1 NGVSASEFEPVPVR
15 PDATDL
21 VFIGELRLLK
31 GVDILIDAIA
41 LLRDRGRV
49 ATLTMVGDGPGREAF
64 RSQAERL
71 RLQQLI
77 RFVGTK
83 PAREAQ
89 ALGRVMVVPSRM
101 ESLPYVVLEA
111 AASGKPLI
119 ATRAGA
125 IPEFYGPLA
134 ISRLPAAAASA
145 PHTAGI
151 PCAMARP

>member
-1 NGVSASEFEPVPVR
+1 TLGGRVYHGIERLLIRRGDLYLFESAFSAERFNRKVGTAPAMTRVVYNGVSASEFEPVPVR

-71 RLQQLI
+71 
-77 RFVGTK
+77 
-83 PAREAQ
+83 
-89 ALGRVMVVPSRM
+89 
-101 ESLPYVVLEA
+101 
-111 AASGKPLI
+111 
-119 ATRAGA
+119 
-125 IPEFYGPLA
+125 
-134 ISRLPAAAASA
+134 
-145 PHTAGI
+145 
-151 PCAMARP
+151 